1 MRLLFKLG
9 TSQRLTLAEASQFF
23 EFEERRD
30 RFHEQRQ
37 AAITEVNAETTT
49 LTAPVVK
56 DTNTTTLATPKGV
69 PDKKSKEPKPTNHN

>member
-1 MRLLFKLG
+1 MEKTMRLLFKLG
-9 TSQRLTLAEASQFF
+9 TSQRLNLAEASQFL

-30 RFHEQRQ
+30 KFHEQRQ
-37 AAITEVNAETTT
+37 AVVTEVNAETTT

-69 PDKKSKEPKPTNHN
+69 PVPRQEI